1 MSPKHPIRLAVLAA
15 VALAAGAVASR
26 GAPIVYDG
34 FKGGG
39 STPGPGEYATGTGY
53 GGTPSDRLNGQ
64 HPVVT
69 GFSADDSWVQGG
81 QNIGPVNYIRTQAAG
96 ATYVGLD
103 TLAGAPMYTY
113 TAGTNTGAIHTQT
126 AARNTNTTDTSTTW
140 WFSCLMLWDTDI
152 QGAGNSV
159 TFVFDNDKDGLKFGL
174 APHGGFNRV
183 AYVTGDGDSATTG
196 WDDVSLTTGVSHMLL
211 VKATQGSQAWYDD
224 LSLWVDPVLANGEGG
239 LGTPDA
245 TASAI
250 VSRAE
255 WTQKRLKSVS
265 LNMAIPKW
273 AASTPD
279 MIIDE
284 IRVGKTYGD
293 VTVPEPAT
301 LGLMALGG
309 AGLVLARRKRRG

>member
-1 MSPKHPIRLAVLAA
+1 MSPKPLIRLAVLA

-26 GAPIVYDG
+26 GAPILYDG
-34 FKGGG
+34 FEGGG
-39 STPGPGEYATGTGY
+39 ASPGPGQYATGTGY
-53 GGTPSDRLNGQ
+53 SGSPSDRLNGQ

-69 GFSADDSWVQGG
+69 GFSAGDSWVQGG
-81 QNIGPVNYIRTQAAG
+81 PNVSSVNYIRTQAAG
-96 ATYVGLD
+96 ATYAGLD

-113 TAGTNTGAIHTQT
+113 TGGTNTGAIHTQT

-159 TFVFDNDKDGLKFGL
+159 TFVFDNGKDGLKFGL
-174 APHGGFNRV
+174 APHNGSNRV
-183 AYVTGDGDSATTG
+183 AYVTGDGDIATIG
-196 WDDVSLTTGVSHMLL
+196 WDDVSLATGVSHMLL
-211 VKATQGSQAWYDD
+211 VKVTQGAGDWYDD
-224 LSLWVDPVLANGEGG
+224 LSLWVDPVLADGAGG

-250 VSRAE
+250 VSRNTN
-255 WTQKRLKSVS
+255 TQTRLMSVS

-273 AASTPD
+273 AGNTPD

-284 IRVGKTYGD
+284 IRVGKTYAD

-309 AGLVLARRKRRG
+309 AGLVLLRRKRR